1 MITIPTLSE
10 IYTGIIS
17 DLETKYGSTIPSFG
31 KNFLRAFAA
40 VQAGKIWLNYKTVG
54 FTQKNIFADTADS
67 EFIGGTLERF
77 GRVKLGR
84 NPFPA
89 TAGEYTV
96 SVTGT
101 AGATIPTST
110 TFKSDDN
117 SSSPGFL
124 FVLDNPYTLTGTSD
138 EITLRALTA
147 GPESRLEVGNTL
159 TVTAPLAL
167 VNAQVTVTSEDV
179 EPVTAESL
187 EDYRRKVLDAFRLEP
202 QGGAGSDYR
211 LWSFDVTG
219 VRQAYPYAVS
229 GNNNEVNLYIEA
241 NPDDSTDG
249 KGTPGTSIL
258 NAVRDAI
265 ELPTLT
271 RPSRK
276 PLAVYRVNYLPISV
290 QDIAITVNGFIGI
303 TPAIEDSIETAVI
316 EELSKI
322 RPFVSSIDILANK
335 NDIFDT
341 NKIISIILSVAPG
354 SQFGAVTMTV
364 DGLPVSTYTFEG
376 GEIPSLDSISYV

>member
-101 AGATIPTST
+101 TGATIPTST

-258 NAVRDAI
+258 NAVEEAI

-276 PLAVYRVNYLPISV
+276 QLGLYRVNYLPISV
-290 QDIAITVNGFIGI
+290 QDIEIIVNGFIGI

-364 DGLPVSTYTFEG
+364 DGSPVSTYTFEG

>member
-17 DLETKYGSTIPSFG
+17 DLETKYGSTIPTFG
-31 KNFLRAFAA
+31 KSFLRALAG
-40 VQAGKIWLNYKTVG
+40 VQAGKIWLNYKVVG

-67 EFIGGTLERF
+67 ELIGGTLERF

-89 TAGEYTV
+89 TAGEYVV

-101 AGATIPTST
+101 AGAVIPTST

-117 SSSPGFL
+117 SASPGYL

-138 EITLRALTA
+138 EITLRALTS

-159 TVTAPLAL
+159 TVTAPIAL
-167 VNAQVTVTSEDV
+167 VNASVEVTSEDV
-179 EPVTAESL
+179 EPIEAESL
-187 EDYRRKVLDAFRLEP
+187 EDYRRKVLDAYRLEP
-202 QGGAGSDYR
+202 QGGAGADYR
-211 LWSFDVTG
+211 LWSFDVSG

-229 GNNNEVNLYIEA
+229 GNNNEINLYIESTIA
-241 NPDDSTDG
+241 ASTDG
-249 KGTPGTSIL
+249 KGTSSVMTL
-258 NAVRDAI
+258 DNVRDAI
-265 ELPTLT
+265 ELPQVN

-276 PLAVYRVNYLPISV
+276 PLGVFEINYLSIDVKDVSINIS
-290 QDIAITVNGFIGI
+290 GFVGI
-303 TPAIEDSIETAVI
+303 TPAIETAIETSII
-316 EELSKI
+316 EELSNV

-354 SQFGAVTMTV
+354 SQFGAVTMEV
-364 DGLPVSTYTFEG
+364 DSIPVSSFTFEG
-376 GEIPSLDSISYV
+376 GDIPSLDSISYV

>member
-1 MITIPTLSE
+1 
-10 IYTGIIS
+10 
-17 DLETKYGSTIPSFG
+17 
-31 KNFLRAFAA
+31 
-40 VQAGKIWLNYKTVG
+40 
-54 FTQKNIFADTADS
+54 
-67 EFIGGTLERF
+67 
-77 GRVKLGR
+77 
-84 NPFPA
+84 
-89 TAGEYTV
+89 
-96 SVTGT
+96 
-101 AGATIPTST
+101 
-110 TFKSDDN
+110 
-117 SSSPGFL
+117 
-124 FVLDNPYTLTGTSD
+124 
-138 EITLRALTA
+138 
-147 GPESRLEVGNTL
+147 L